1 MIKQDFYIANLIARY
16 LSEEI
21 TPEETIK
28 LTAWREES
36 TAHEILFKKICNEEN
51 QKQHFRKNTAFN
63 PSSGWKE
70 VEKRIKRNNNR
81 SRYIKIVSYA
91 AIILL
96 PVLFVSIS
104 MKFTSPVSL
113 SDKQFIAQSILPGES
128 KAILTLED
136 GQTIHINK
144 ETESLLEKI
153 GGARVHM
160 DSTMLNYQVTSKTA
174 PKNKPVY
181 NKVET
186 PRGGEYALLLSD
198 GTKVHLNAMTSLRF
212 PVTFDNGPRKVEL
225 EGEAYF

>member
-36 TAHEILFKKICNEEN
+36 TAHEILFKKICDEEN

-104 MKFTSPVSL
+104 MKFT
-113 SDKQFIAQSILPGES
+113 
-128 KAILTLED
+128 
-136 GQTIHINK
+136 
-144 ETESLLEKI
+144 
-153 GGARVHM
+153 
-160 DSTMLNYQVTSKTA
+160 
-174 PKNKPVY
+174 
-181 NKVET
+181 
-186 PRGGEYALLLSD
+186 
-198 GTKVHLNAMTSLRF
+198 
-212 PVTFDNGPRKVEL
+212 
-225 EGEAYF
+225 

>member
-28 LTAWREES
+28 LTTWREES
-36 TAHEILFKKICNEEN
+36 TAHEILFKKICDEEN

-128 KAILTLED
+128 QAILTLED

-153 GGARVHM
+153 DGARVHM
-160 DSTMLNYQVTSKTA
+160 DSTMLNYQITSKTA

-186 PRGGEYALLLSD
+186 PRGGEYALL
-198 GTKVHLNAMTSLRF
+198 
-212 PVTFDNGPRKVEL
+212 
-225 EGEAYF
+225 

>member
-36 TAHEILFKKICNEEN
+36 TAHEILFKKICDEEN

-113 SDKQFIAQSILPGES
+113 SDKQFIAQIYSYIFIGLMLDWIKEDMREDPQNIVDRLAKLITGSISAAL
-128 KAILTLED
+128 
-136 GQTIHINK
+136 
-144 ETESLLEKI
+144 
-153 GGARVHM
+153 ARFQ
-160 DSTMLNYQVTSKTA
+160 L
-174 PKNKPVY
+174 
-181 NKVET
+181 
-186 PRGGEYALLLSD
+186 
-198 GTKVHLNAMTSLRF
+198 
-212 PVTFDNGPRKVEL
+212 
-225 EGEAYF
+225 